1 MNSQNPGR
9 PAAFVLMNTNH
20 GTMIVNRNDYRMVSE
35 NAGFGVGFQL
45 MNTSSYDQ
53 PEVSLTLDLLR
64 ARRGSYGDGVVAI
77 DCGANIGVHTIE
89 WARCMSGW
97 GRVYSFEPQEKIY
110 YALAGNI
117 ALNNCFNVTARLAAV
132 GAKCGTLALP
142 EVNYCLPSSFGSLEL
157 NPGDANEYIGQNID
171 YDHAAQHID
180 LLSLDSLDLPR
191 IDLIKIDV
199 EGMELDVLQGAQQS
213 MARSKPQLLVEVI
226 KSDEK
231 AITELLGSV
240 GYSLFPVGLNVLA
253 VHASDPALDRVKAG
267 SARLEPPR
275 RSSQ

>member
-1 MNSQNPGR
+1 
-9 PAAFVLMNTNH
+9 MNTTH

-64 ARRGSYGDGVVAI
+64 ARRSDYGDGVVAI

-89 WARCMSGW
+89 WARCMAGW

-117 ALNNCFNVTARLAAV
+117 ALNNCFNVTARMAAV

-142 EVNYCLPSSFGSLEL
+142 EVNYCVPSSFGSLEL
-157 NPGDANEYIGQNID
+157 NPGDTNEYIGQNID
-171 YDHAAQHID
+171 YDRAKQQID
-180 LLSLDSLDLPR
+180 LLTVDSLDLPR

-199 EGMELDVLQGAQQS
+199 EGMELEVLQGAQQS
-213 MARSKPQLLVEVI
+213 ISRTKPQLLVEVI

-231 AITELLGSV
+231 AITQLLDSA
-240 GYSLFPVGLNVLA
+240 GYSIFPVGLNVLA
-253 VHASDPALDRVKAG
+253 VHTSDPTLNRVKAG
-267 SARLEPPR
+267 SARLEPQPKLGK
-275 RSSQ
+275 

>member
-1 MNSQNPGR
+1 ML
-9 PAAFVLMNTNH
+9 VNTTH

-45 MNTSSYDQ
+45 MNTSSYDL
-53 PEVSLTLDLLR
+53 PEVALTLDLLR
-64 ARRGSYGDGVVAI
+64 ARRASFGDGVVAI

-142 EVNYCLPSSFGSLEL
+142 EVNYCVPSSFGSLEL

-171 YDHAAQHID
+171 YEHAAQQVD
-180 LLSLDSLDLPR
+180 LLTLDSLDLPR

-199 EGMELDVLQGAQQS
+199 EGMELEVLQGAQQS
-213 MARSKPQLLVEVI
+213 IARSHPQLLVEVI

-231 AITELLGSV
+231 AITDVLV
-240 GYSLFPVGLNVLA
+240 AAGYSLFPVGLNVLA
-253 VHASDPALDRVKAG
+253 VHASDPTLERVNSG
-267 SARLEPPR
+267 SARLQPPPR
-275 RSSQ
+275 TGQ